1 MLLLQ
6 RMREYLEK
14 AMYERKQRYMTK
26 RHYAKLIEKLHLDA
40 TGQVVEPFVLL
51 SDRKSREEREQLFY
65 ETLEDEIAFEEVPLI
80 K

>member
-6 RMREYLEK
+6 RMRDYLEK

-26 RHYAKLIEKLHLDA
+26 RHYGKVIDQLHLDA

-51 SDRKSREEREQLFY
+51 SDRQSRAERERQFY
-65 ETLEDEIAFEEVPLI
+65 ETIEEELSYEVPLI